1 MKKNRINNIAG
12 LTLIEILIGVVI
24 STMMMAAMYTTYN
37 VVNNSYSQVSDKA
50 KISRAG
56 RDIIGMLMRDIRMA
70 GFHYDFGTNA
80 LGISTTSYLQYVGYD
95 SSIEE
100 SHDPI
105 IVIDKTLGYNSGE
118 EDGFIGTDSHYDGDP
133 CCDRI
138 HIVYGDFNQNN
149 LEQPYKKYKITYYA
163 LPREEGDDKYYG
175 VYKTK
180 HSWIQ
185 VVGDTT
191 GEWSSDCSEC
201 YNGELIRDHLY
212 DMEFIVFDGEGRRL
226 YDLAS
231 ASYPRPDNASRK
243 DLYNIRAIDVRLTFR
258 SKKEFF
264 RNEATTEKPRFVKA
278 LGNRSRIFTD
288 KYLRDSI
295 VVTVHTRNVGEGY

>member
-105 IVIDKTLGYNSGE
+105 IVIDKTLGYNSGK

>member
-185 VVGDTT
+185 FVGDTT

>member
-80 LGISTTSYLQYVGYD
+80 LDISTTSYLQYVGYD

-105 IVIDKTLGYNSGE
+105 IVLEQTLGYNSGK
-118 EDGFIGTDSHYDGDP
+118 EDGFIGIDRHNDEDP

-138 HIVYGDFNQNN
+138 HIVYGDFNQND
-149 LEQPYKKYKITYYA
+149 LDQPYKKYKITYYA

-191 GEWSSDCSEC
+191 GEWLSDCSEC

-212 DMEFIVFDGEGRRL
+212 DMEFIVFDREGRRL
-226 YDLAS
+226 YDAAS

>member
-80 LGISTTSYLQYVGYD
+80 LDISTTSYLQYVGYD

-105 IVIDKTLGYNSGE
+105 IVLEETLGYNSGE
-118 EDGFIGTDSHYDGDP
+118 EDGFIGTDRHYDSDP

-191 GEWSSDCSEC
+191 GEWLSDCSEC

-226 YDLAS
+226 YDATS

-264 RNEATTEKPRFVKA
+264 RNEATTAKPRFVKA

>member
-56 RDIIGMLMRDIRMA
+56 RDIIGMIMRDIRMA

-80 LGISTTSYLQYVGYD
+80 LGISSESYLQYNGYD
-95 SSIEE
+95 STVEE

-105 IVIDKTLGYNSGE
+105 IVLARTLGYESGGE
-118 EDGFIGTDSHYDGDP
+118 NGYMGIDQHNDADP

-138 HIVYGDFNQNN
+138 HIVYGDFNQNH
-149 LEQPYKKYKITYYA
+149 LDQPYKKYKITYYA
-163 LPREEGDDKYYG
+163 LPRKDGKEKYYG
-175 VYKTK
+175 IYKTK
-180 HSWIQ
+180 KSWKQ
-185 VVGDTT
+185 KVGET
-191 GEWSSDCSEC
+191 GGDWDPDCSEC
-201 YNGELIRDHLY
+201 YQGELIRDHLY

-226 YDLAS
+226 YNTS
-231 ASYPRPDNASRK
+231 TNTYPTPENASRK

-264 RNEATTEKPRFVKA
+264 RKDAPAGKPRFVKG
-278 LGNRSRIFTD
+278 LGDRSRLFTD

-295 VVTVHTRNVGEGY
+295 VVTVHTRNLGTR

>member
-56 RDIIGMLMRDIRMA
+56 RDIVGMLMRDIRMA

-95 SSIEE
+95 STIEE

-105 IVIDKTLGYNSGE
+105 IVLEKTLGYNS
-118 EDGFIGTDSHYDGDP
+118 DSESTEPHYANDP
-133 CCDRI
+133 CCDMI

-226 YDLAS
+226 YDAAS

-264 RNEATTEKPRFVKA
+264 RKEATTEKPRFVKA
-278 LGNRSRIFTD
+278 LGDRSRIFMD
-288 KYLRDSI
+288 RYLRDSI
-295 VVTVHTRNVGEGY
+295 VVTVHTRNVGDGY

>member
-80 LGISTTSYLQYVGYD
+80 LDISTTSYLQYVGYD

-105 IVIDKTLGYNSGE
+105 IVLEETLGYNSGE
-118 EDGFIGTDSHYDGDP
+118 EDGFIGTDRHYDSDP

-212 DMEFIVFDGEGRRL
+212 DMEFIVFDREGRKL
-226 YDLAS
+226 YNTTS
-231 ASYPRPDNASRK
+231 NSYPRPDNASRK

>member
-24 STMMMAAMYTTYN
+24 SSMMMAAMYTTYN

-80 LGISTTSYLQYVGYD
+80 LGISTESYLQYVGYD
-95 SSIEE
+95 STIEE

-105 IVIDKTLGYNSGE
+105 IVLEQTLGYNSGE

>member
-1 MKKNRINNIAG
+1 MKKNRINNIVG
-12 LTLIEILIGVVI
+12 FTLIEILIGVVI
-24 STMMMAAMYTTYN
+24 SSMMMAAMYTTYN

-80 LGISTTSYLQYVGYD
+80 LGISTESYLQYVGYD
-95 SSIEE
+95 STIEE

-105 IVIDKTLGYNSGE
+105 IVLEKTLGYNSGSASTE
-118 EDGFIGTDSHYDGDP
+118 RHYEDDP

-138 HIVYGDFNQNN
+138 HIVYGDFNQND
-149 LEQPYKKYKITYYA
+149 LDQPYKKYKITYYA
-163 LPREEGDDKYYG
+163 LARKDGKEKYYG
-175 VYKTK
+175 IYKTK
-180 HSWIQ
+180 KSWIQ
-185 VVGDTT
+185 KVGET
-191 GEWSSDCSEC
+191 GGDWDSDCSEC
-201 YNGELIRDHLY
+201 YKGELIRDHLY
-212 DMEFIVFDGEGRRL
+212 DMEFIVFDREGRKL
-226 YDLAS
+226 YNTS
-231 ASYPRPDNASRK
+231 SNSYPRPDNGSRE

-264 RNEATTEKPRFVKA
+264 RNDATPEKPRFVKA

-295 VVTVHTRNVGEGY
+295 VVTVHTRNVGQGY

>member
-37 VVNNSYSQVSDKA
+37 VVNNSYSQVADKA

-56 RDIIGMLMRDIRMA
+56 RDIIGMIMRDIRMA

-80 LGISTTSYLQYVGYD
+80 LGISSESYLQYEGYD
-95 SSIEE
+95 STVED

-105 IVIDKTLGYNSGE
+105 IVLARTLGYESKD
-118 EDGFIGTDSHYDGDP
+118 EDGYMGIDQHNDADP

-138 HIVYGDFNQNN
+138 HIVYGDFNQNHLN
-149 LEQPYKKYKITYYA
+149 QPYKKYKITYYA
-163 LPREEGDDKYYG
+163 LPRKDGKEKYYG
-175 VYKTK
+175 IYKTK
-180 HSWIQ
+180 KSWIQ
-185 VVGDTT
+185 KVGETSGD
-191 GEWSSDCSEC
+191 WDPDCSEC
-201 YNGELIRDHLY
+201 YQGELIRDHLY

-226 YDLAS
+226 YNTS
-231 ASYPRPDNASRK
+231 TNTYPTPENASRK

-264 RNEATTEKPRFVKA
+264 RKDAPAGKPRFVKG
-278 LGNRSRIFTD
+278 LGDRSRLFTD

-295 VVTVHTRNVGEGY
+295 VVTVHTRNLGTR

>member
-105 IVIDKTLGYNSGE
+105 IVIDKTLGYNSGK

-185 VVGDTT
+185 FVGDTT

-212 DMEFIVFDGEGRRL
+212 DMEFIVFDSEGRRL

>member
-185 VVGDTT
+185 IVGDTT

>member
-56 RDIIGMLMRDIRMA
+56 RDIVGMLMRDIRMA

-105 IVIDKTLGYNSGE
+105 IVIDKTLGYNSGK
-118 EDGFIGTDSHYDGDP
+118 EDGFISTDSHYDGDP

-185 VVGDTT
+185 FVGDTT

>member
-80 LGISTTSYLQYVGYD
+80 LDISTTSYLQYVGYD

-118 EDGFIGTDSHYDGDP
+118 EDGFIGTDRHYDSDP

-191 GEWSSDCSEC
+191 GEWLSDCSEC

-226 YDLAS
+226 YDATS

>member
-1 MKKNRINNIAG
+1 MKKNRFNNITG

-24 STMMMAAMYTTYN
+24 STMMMAAMYTTYS

-56 RDIIGMLMRDIRMA
+56 RDIVGMLMRDIRMA
-70 GFHYDFGTNA
+70 GFHFDFGTNA
-80 LGISTTSYLQYVGYD
+80 LGISSESYLQYVGYD
-95 SSIEE
+95 STIEE

-105 IVIDKTLGYNSGE
+105 IVVEKTLGYNSGSAS
-118 EDGFIGTDSHYDGDP
+118 TDTHYDDDP

-180 HSWIQ
+180 QSWIQ

-201 YNGELIRDHLY
+201 FTGELIRDHLY
-212 DMEFIVFDGEGRRL
+212 DMEFIVFDREGRRL
-226 YDLAS
+226 YNNVTN
-231 ASYPRPDNASRK
+231 SYPRPDNASRK

-264 RNEATTEKPRFVKA
+264 RNEATAEKPRFVKA
-278 LGNRSRIFTD
+278 LGNRSRIFMD
-288 KYLRDSI
+288 KFLRDSI
-295 VVTVHTRNVGEGY
+295 VVTVHTRNVGNRY

>member
-105 IVIDKTLGYNSGE
+105 IVIDKTLGYNSGK

-264 RNEATTEKPRFVKA
+264 RNEATAEKPRFVKA

>member
-80 LGISTTSYLQYVGYD
+80 LNISTTSYLQYVGYD

>member
-24 STMMMAAMYTTYN
+24 SSMMMAAMYTTYN

-56 RDIIGMLMRDIRMA
+56 RDIVGMLMRDIRMA

-95 SSIEE
+95 STIEE

-105 IVIDKTLGYNSGE
+105 IVLEKTLGYNS
-118 EDGFIGTDSHYDGDP
+118 DSESTEPHYANDP
-133 CCDRI
+133 CCDMI
-138 HIVYGDFNQNN
+138 HIVYGDFNQND
-149 LEQPYKKYKITYYA
+149 LDQPYKKYKITYYA

-180 HSWIQ
+180 QSWIQ
-185 VVGDTT
+185 IVGDTT
-191 GEWSSDCSEC
+191 GE
-201 YNGELIRDHLY
+201 L
-212 DMEFIVFDGEGRRL
+212 
-226 YDLAS
+226 
-231 ASYPRPDNASRK
+231 
-243 DLYNIRAIDVRLTFR
+243 
-258 SKKEFF
+258 
-264 RNEATTEKPRFVKA
+264 
-278 LGNRSRIFTD
+278 
-288 KYLRDSI
+288 
-295 VVTVHTRNVGEGY
+295 

>member
-105 IVIDKTLGYNSGE
+105 IVLEQTLGYNSGE
-118 EDGFIGTDSHYDGDP
+118 EDGFIGTDSHYDSDP

-212 DMEFIVFDGEGRRL
+212 DMEFIVFDREGRRL
-226 YDLAS
+226 YDAAS

>member
-80 LGISTTSYLQYVGYD
+80 LDISTTSYLQYVGYD

-105 IVIDKTLGYNSGE
+105 IVLEQTLGYNSGE

-226 YDLAS
+226 YDAAS

>member
-105 IVIDKTLGYNSGE
+105 IVLEETLGYNSGE